1 MRIWSLSLLAIAL
14 GAEEIP
20 EPTIIVT
27 AERAEGEAWRS
38 PSSVSV
44 LDADDPGH
52 DRSVVWADRLRNQA
66 GVDLIAVGGGIDG
79 GGISSLRLRGA
90 ARDIHTRILVDGI
103 PLTDPSTT
111 EGQPYLGGQTIPGL
125 DRIEVVRGSQSGLY
139 GSSAMAGVVHL
150 ISADP
155 TDTSSGSVR
164 VAGGSFGTLAGEAQA
179 SGPIITAADHRLG
192 FTLAASGF
200 RSDSVSATVT
210 RIDEDPDSR
219 EADAAWA
226 TGLNGRL
233 VWTGDAGDRFYAATL
248 IGSSLHDYDY
258 ADPDDDTAWNRNDR
272 VRIGAGGSV
281 PLGDAGAKA
290 SVDLAI
296 TDIQRQAEYFDVWAF
311 PAVQSTNL
319 YDSTVVFGAARVTAP
334 VTAATTV
341 GFGVDAERQ
350 SVTTSAVPSG
360 KQDLV
365 GGYGDLRWTHPS
377 FETTLAARYDH
388 VSTGDDA
395 ATWKLGGAWF
405 DETDT
410 WKVHASAGTGF
421 RAPSLDERFGQY
433 PGFFPFS
440 GNPDLKS
447 ETSLSADLGV
457 TVQGLAGCSAD
468 VTLFQ
473 TTYED
478 RIRTNA
484 TFDSLINED
493 GESSVLGVEV
503 AATWQADE
511 WWWVEA
517 AYTWQDTEDAA
528 GQAFT
533 NIPEHKGFVSG
544 GADAGFWFT
553 TLRLDGVG
561 THLGYGSTNL
571 MLPGYGL
578 VGIAAG
584 LRPLPWLTVDARVDN
599 LFDKR
604 YATATSFGTAYYTGM
619 PRTVLVGLEAT
630 Y

>member
-1 MRIWSLSLLAIAL
+1 MRVWSLSLFALAL
-14 GAEEIP
+14 VAEDTP
-20 EPTIIVT
+20 SPDLIVT
-27 AERAEGEAWRS
+27 ADRAEADAWRS
-38 PSSVSV
+38 TASTTV
-44 LDADDPGH
+44 LREADVADG
-52 DRSVVWADRLRNQA
+52 RTAVWTDRLRNQA
-66 GVDLIAVGGGIDG
+66 GVDLIAVGGGFDG

-90 ARDIHTRILVDGI
+90 ARDIHTRVLVDGV

-125 DRIEVVRGSQSGLY
+125 ERIEVVRGSQSGLY
-139 GSSAMAGVVHL
+139 GSSAMAGVVNL

-155 TDTSSGSVR
+155 GEVATASAR
-164 VAGGSFGTLAGEAQA
+164 VAGGSFGTLAGEAEA
-179 SGPIITAADHRLG
+179 SGPMVVGADHRLG
-192 FTLAASGF
+192 FQVAASGY

-210 RIDEDPDSR
+210 TIDEDPDAR

-226 TGLNGRL
+226 TGFNGRL
-233 VWTGDAGDRFYAATL
+233 VWSDDVGSRFYAATL
-248 IGSSLHDYDY
+248 IGAALHDYDY

-272 VRIGAGGSV
+272 VRIGAGGAV
-281 PLGDAGAKA
+281 PIGDAGARA

-296 TDIQRQAEYFDVWAF
+296 TDIRRQAEYFDVWAF
-311 PAVQSTNL
+311 PAAPSTNV
-319 YDSTVVFGAARVTAP
+319 YDSSVVFGAARLITP
-334 VTAATTV
+334 VAHGATL

-350 SVTTSAVPSG
+350 AVTTTAVPDG
-360 KQDLV
+360 EQDLV
-365 GGYGDLRWTHPS
+365 GGYGDLRWSQPS

-388 VSTGDDA
+388 VSSGDGA
-395 ATWKLGGAWF
+395 TTWKLGGAWF
-405 DETDT
+405 GDDGT

-440 GNPDLKS
+440 GNPDLES

-457 TVQGLAGCSAD
+457 AVQGLAGVSAD

-473 TTYED
+473 TTYEH

-493 GESSVLGVEV
+493 GESSVIGIEV
-503 AATWQADE
+503 AAVWRSE
-511 WWWVEA
+511 GWWMVEA
-517 AYTWQDTEDAA
+517 ACTWQETEDAA
-528 GQAFT
+528 GQAFI
-533 NIPEHKGFVSG
+533 NIPEHKGFLSG
-544 GADAGFWFT
+544 GADAGSWFAN
-553 TLRLDGVG
+553 LRLDGVG
-561 THLGYGSTNL
+561 ERLGYGTTNL

-578 VGIAAG
+578 VGVAAG

-604 YATATSFGTAYYTGM
+604 YATATSFGTAYFTGM
-619 PRTVLVGLEAT
+619 PRTFLVGMEAT